1 MTLRW
6 NDSVPGLLNHP
17 LLGSALAAPL
27 LGAADSGDGAKITL
41 LWVMVILSFGVLM
54 MVCVLLLL
62 KREPTEVA
70 VWEPGSSAVK
80 SSGYL
85 QHLSRLLRAIRAIN
99 SVIIS
104 DRQVDQ
110 MLQKACRT
118 LTETRGYK
126 MAWIGL
132 IGPNSK
138 RVVPAAQA
146 GFEDGYLD
154 EVEVTWDD
162 SPTGRGP
169 TGQAIKTGEPS
180 VMRDIEVAPEFQPW
194 RKQAMERGY
203 RSSASLPLRFENRVL
218 GALSVYSEMTNAFD
232 IEEIGLLQEVSD
244 HLAYA
249 IGSIQLEE
257 ELRVDRQHLQQL
269 VPVEVRL
276 RARPA
281 RHHHGGRPGRRH
293 RRQPPRRSSCWAAP
307 LRPASACR
315 SSTSS
320 AAPRP
325 SPRWRRSCA
334 TARPSAS
341 SRRPARAACSAGAC
355 RCPIRMAS
363 RPAASGRSRTRQ
375 SCPPFVAPTRRGP
388 ERPRV
393 P

>member
-1 MTLRW
+1 M
-6 NDSVPGLLNHP
+6 PGLFNHP
-17 LLGSALAAPL
+17 LLGSALAAALP
-27 LGAADSGDGAKITL
+27 GAADSGAEMKITL
-41 LWVMVILSFGVLM
+41 LWAMVILAFGVLM

-62 KREPTEVA
+62 KREPAEA
-70 VWEPGSSAVK
+70 PQWEPGSSAVK

-126 MAWIGL
+126 MAWVGL

-138 RVVPAAQA
+138 RVVPAARA
-146 GFEDGYLD
+146 GFEEGYLD

-162 SPTGRGP
+162 TPTGRGP
-169 TGQAIKTGEPS
+169 VGQAIKTGEPS

-203 RSSASLPLRFENRVL
+203 RSSAALPLRFENHVL
-218 GALSVYSEMTNAFD
+218 GALSVYSDMTNAFD

-257 ELRVDRQHLQQL
+257 ELRVDRQHLQEL
-269 VPVEVRL
+269 GFVE
-276 RARPA
+276 AA
-281 RHHHGGRPGRRH
+281 FAH
-293 RRQPPRRSSCWAAP
+293 AP
-307 LRPASACR
+307 LGIITTDAQGAVTSANPR
-315 SSTSS
+315 
-320 AAPRP
+320 AGELLGGAPE
-325 SPRWRRSCA
+325 
-334 TARPSAS
+334 
-341 SRRPARAACSAGAC
+341 AGQRLQKLDFFSGPQAKPQVEKVL
-355 RCPIRMAS
+355 RHGETVS
-363 RPAASGRSRTRQ
+363 FEQASG
-375 SCPPFVAPTRRGP
+375 ARRLFCRGVPLP
-388 ERPRV
+388 EEQGKATGSVWTIEDAAELPGSTDRA
-393 P
+393 

>member
-1 MTLRW
+1 MILRW
-6 NDSVPGLLNHP
+6 CDSVPGLLNQA
-17 LLGSALAAPL
+17 LLGSWPAAPL
-27 LGAADSGDGAKITL
+27 LGAADAGTGAEMKVTI
-41 LWVMVILSFGVLM
+41 LWAMVILAFGVLM

-62 KREPTEVA
+62 KREPGELA
-70 VWEPGSSAVK
+70 QWEPGSSAVK

-104 DRQVDQ
+104 DRQVEQ

-132 IGPNSK
+132 IGPDSK
-138 RVVPAAQA
+138 RVAPVAQA
-146 GFEDGYLD
+146 GFEEGYL
-154 EVEVTWDD
+154 EEIEVTWDD

-194 RKQAMERGY
+194 RKQAMDRGY

-249 IGSIQLEE
+249 IGSIQLQE
-257 ELRVDRQHLQQL
+257 ELQRDRQRLLQL
-269 VPVEVRL
+269 APVE
-276 RARPA
+276 
-281 RHHHGGRPGRRH
+281 
-293 RRQPPRRSSCWAAP
+293 AAFDHAP
-307 LRPASACR
+307 FGIITTDAQGAI
-315 SSTSS
+315 TSLN
-320 AAPRP
+320 
-325 SPRWRRSCA
+325 
-334 TARPSAS
+334 
-341 SRRPARAACSAGAC
+341 ARAAELLGGRLERGQRLQKLDFFSGPQA
-355 RCPIRMAS
+355 
-363 RPAASGRSRTRQ
+363 RPQ
-375 SCPPFVAPTRRGP
+375 VEKLFRGP
-388 ERPRV
+388 EAVRFDQPAGSRRLFCRGV
-393 P
+393 PLRGEQGVLTGSTWTVEDAADLPAGAGS